1 MVCVTNKNMHLD
13 ENITSSGQLVWQQSS
28 RGCYIVACNVDT
40 RRQEI
45 EMRDNR
51 RGGTSPVWD
60 MYVSA
65 AWARTG
71 NQTALGNVC
80 ANVVL
85 AAGKVRN
92 TIQGGDFLFESKTTI
107 KNPAVPEVFGELGAF
122 FINTSLYLG
131 LFPPWQVHIFLFWLF
146 LTLHNKE
153 Q

>member
-107 KNPAVPEVFGELGAF
+107 KKSSCTRGVWGIGCIFHQYIFV
-122 FINTSLYLG
+122 SLIISSMAGSYLFV
-131 LFPPWQVHIFLFWLF
+131 LTFL
-146 LTLHNKE
+146 NVA
-153 Q
+153 

>member
-1 MVCVTNKNMHLD
+1 MHLD
-13 ENITSSGQLVWQQSS
+13 ENITGSGRLVWQRRRLSS

-80 ANVVL
+80 ANVVP

-92 TIQGGDFLFESKTTI
+92 TFRGGDFLFESKTTI
-107 KNPAVPEVFGELGAF
+107 KKNPAETEVFGESGAF
-122 FINTSLYLG
+122 FINASSDL
-131 LFPPWQVHIFLFWLF
+131 
-146 LTLHNKE
+146 
-153 Q
+153 